1 MDGVVVTYV
10 SSLQIE
16 SQYPSLVHNEHHLS
30 SSASTTLTNSITGCY
45 HYIILKTCCAS
56 FNIFILHTNNWKPRN
71 VLKSI
76 ISMNWKPD
84 YCWMLKPVIVRER
97 VNKGCVQIFDYLP
110 SIDAATLI
118 PWQLCGNWSNVSISS
133 IKFKSQFEVNS
144 WWLLVGWSDVCISV
158 LIPGVLAQAGWQQG
172 WRQTIIN
179 AKFDSVLIRISL
191 ERVYYHFCPV
201 QSFTPQPRQPGPRS

>member
-76 ISMNWKPD
+76 ISMNCKPE
-84 YCWMLKPVIVRER
+84 YCWLVKPVIVRER
-97 VNKGCVQIFDYLP
+97 VNKGCVQIFDYWP
-110 SIDAATLI
+110 SIEMMLLSFPGNCVGTDQMSLSLASSLNPSLRSIADGCRLDG
-118 PWQLCGNWSNVSISS
+118 QMCAFLC
-133 IKFKSQFEVNS
+133 
-144 WWLLVGWSDVCISV
+144 
-158 LIPGVLAQAGWQQG
+158 
-172 WRQTIIN
+172 
-179 AKFDSVLIRISL
+179 
-191 ERVYYHFCPV
+191 
-201 QSFTPQPRQPGPRS
+201 